1 MNPFRL
7 PPSQPLFAGHHRL
20 EMQLS
25 GDADLKQAEQLADHL
40 SQKVFQA
47 VSDTKAAW
55 KIRSKGYDLAVIDRV
70 KSGDQLYPPTVALDV
85 LCKDVF
91 DVCVGKALE
100 EAEPPKPESS
110 LAQPALAVT
119 HKRVLNL
126 QRDLDGL
133 DIPEAWYKVQ
143 SQLFQAAKLGFVTSA
158 GYRYIGQS
166 QEDTESDRVAYQLTG
181 HW

>member
-55 KIRSKGYDLAVIDRV
+55 KIRSLGWDMAVIDRV

-100 EAEPPKPESS
+100 EAELPKPESS
-110 LAQPALAVT
+110 LAQPAITVT
-119 HKRVLNL
+119 HKRTL
-126 QRDLDGL
+126 DLHRSIKGS
-133 DIPEAWYKVQ
+133 DIPDAWDQ
-143 SQLFQAAKLGFVTSA
+143 IEDQLFKAAQEGFVESS
-158 GYRYIGQS
+158 GYRSLGQLPNQTKS
-166 QEDTESDRVAYQLTG
+166 QRITYK
-181 HW
+181 W